1 MCPGPLVSVEMWLPT
16 VELGKTNGTFLTETY
31 LGKSEHETTGIVVP
45 LEGEGDFQSQ
55 QREGTKQCRTWIY
68 LGLTGVKSKGQKS
81 GCSYTSLT

>member
-1 MCPGPLVSVEMWLPT
+1 M
-16 VELGKTNGTFLTETY
+16 TETY
-31 LGKSEHETTGIVVP
+31 LGKSEHETTGTVVP

-81 GCSYTSLT
+81 GAVTPLLPKKSQWKFLSEIKAMPSKLLSK